1 MKRLVA
7 TRLKSLFFIWFRE
20 IQEVD
25 RKMDLRYPCFA
36 TNIYQSRRPA
46 VSRRLNVA
54 SAYYVKLRGDFMIC
68 QWKFFFLNSFSCT
81 FFSWQNICVRSDT
94 DTELRRIFFIFFTNE
109 KKKNLNNIFLFCREI
124 MEEWVDCIRHKL
136 SEMGILNP
144 KGNLYTKMTPTKTR
158 NPMSPLPQPPSEDN
172 ANMVAA
178 ENLTN
183 VARSRTSIVDVS
195 DQNNQ
200 SFTTSIYLN
209 QEPAPHS
216 EF

>member
-1 MKRLVA
+1 
-7 TRLKSLFFIWFRE
+7 
-20 IQEVD
+20 
-25 RKMDLRYPCFA
+25 
-36 TNIYQSRRPA
+36 
-46 VSRRLNVA
+46 
-54 SAYYVKLRGDFMIC
+54 
-68 QWKFFFLNSFSCT
+68 
-81 FFSWQNICVRSDT
+81 
-94 DTELRRIFFIFFTNE
+94 
-109 KKKNLNNIFLFCREI
+109 

-172 ANMVAA
+172 VVAA

-200 SFTTSIYLN
+200 NNQSFTTSIYLN
-209 QEPAPHS
+209 QEPAPSSTAAKSATTASSAPAVPPPARTTSTVETVTVTPAVTTSTVATSVSTVTSASNGPGATSSVYLNKSNPTRHVTVIPINKAAKVRIFFRIFS
-216 EF
+216 TVISKNISAIVFSSSPI